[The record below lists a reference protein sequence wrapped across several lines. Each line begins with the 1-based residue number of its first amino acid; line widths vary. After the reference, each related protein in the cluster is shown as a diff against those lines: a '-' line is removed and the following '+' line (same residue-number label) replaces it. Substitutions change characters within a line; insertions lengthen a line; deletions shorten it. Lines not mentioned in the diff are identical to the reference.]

1 MTTKRATR
9 IYKPTMHTARV
20 SQETRHETVPEFVSY
35 FYEFA
40 RDDAAMVRLL
50 DRALKERYGSR

>member
-1 MTTKRATR
+1 MTTNQATR
-9 IYKPTMHTARV
+9 IYKPTMHRAPLN
-20 SQETRHETVPEFVSY
+20 QETSHETVPEFVSY
-35 FYEFA
+35 FYEFV